1 MKIKGAFFAVLGTFF
16 VLVMSSPSAAVDP
29 GPIDAVLKKTV
40 LGDQDF
46 KVIDDFLTQ
55 AVQDLVRTRDFT
67 AIAQARTV
75 ILSRTSTQ
83 GQYAQRF
90 SESAHRA
97 IQAGFEQAQSL
108 RPDERKTNVNISL
121 LILIDGLHDLRLA
134 DLAIPWLKDK
144 NMVVRYWAVHALTN
158 AAALAQLDSG
168 ASSDPTLASTIVARL
183 KEVVDDSSPEILAQM
198 AGFAA
203 GVKVPQ
209 GEDLLLQVADVRIKR
224 YAEWIVKQESYD
236 VGLLKLLE
244 SKIPSPSAGLGPT
257 GPAASAG
264 RAAVAQRFAQLYSYA
279 IQRYIK
285 GSERGL
291 LNDAQ
296 KRYLIAVLVET
307 EEKCIGRLLN
317 RPQLTIRR
325 AIEKESMTALLDEHN
340 KLLGTETTP
349 GELPTR
355 LGFDYGS
362 NRKAPVPLP
371 DPPQKTGN

>member
-1 MKIKGAFFAVLGTFF
+1 MKIKGVLFAVLGTFF
-16 VLVMSSPSAAVDP
+16 ILAMNSASAAVDT

-40 LGDQDF
+40 LDDQDF
-46 KVIDDFLTQ
+46 RVIDDFLAQ

-90 SESAHRA
+90 SESAHRH
-97 IQAGFEQAQSL
+97 IQAGFEQAQTL
-108 RPDERKTNVNISL
+108 RPDERKTNVNINL

-134 DLAIPWLKDK
+134 DLAIPWLKDQ

-158 AAALAQLDSG
+158 TTVVEQMNSE
-168 ASSDPTLASTIVARL
+168 ASSNPSLVSTIVVRL
-183 KEVVDDSSPEILAQM
+183 KEIVDGSSPEILAQI
-198 AGFAA
+198 ARFAA
-203 GVKVPQ
+203 GVKIPQ
-209 GEDLLLQVADVRIKR
+209 GEELLLAVADVRIKR
-224 YAEWIVKQESYD
+224 YAEWTVRNEFYD
-236 VGLLKLLE
+236 VGILKLLE
-244 SKIPSPSAGLGPT
+244 SKIPLPSAGPAPI
-257 GPAASAG
+257 GPAPSAG
-264 RAAVAQRFAQLYSYA
+264 KPAIAQRFAQLYSYA

-285 GSERGL
+285 GTERSL
-291 LNDAQ
+291 LDDAQ

-317 RPQLTIRR
+317 KPQLTIRR

-340 KLLGTETTP
+340 RLLGSETAP
-349 GELPTR
+349 GELSSK

-362 NRKAPVPLP
+362 NRTAPIPLP
-371 DPPQKTGN
+371 DPPKKPGN

>member
-1 MKIKGAFFAVLGTFF
+1 MKIKGVLFAALGMFLVLAT
-16 VLVMSSPSAAVDP
+16 SSLSLAVDV

-46 KVIDDFLTQ
+46 KVIDDFLNQ
-55 AVQDLVRTRDFT
+55 AVQELVKTRNFT

-97 IQAGFEQAQSL
+97 IQSGFEQAKSL

-121 LILIDGLHDLRLA
+121 LIVIDGLHDVRLA
-134 DLAIPWLKDK
+134 DLAIPWLKDQ

-158 AAALAQLDSG
+158 PSILTQLESG
-168 ASSDPTLASTIVARL
+168 ASSDPALAATIVARL
-183 KEVVDDSSPEILAQM
+183 KEVVGDSSPEILAQM
-198 AGFAA
+198 AGFAGSVKAPQA
-203 GVKVPQ
+203 G
-209 GEDLLLQVADVRIKR
+209 ELLLQVADVRIKA
-224 YAEWIVKQESYD
+224 YADWSVKQEFYE
-236 VGLLKLLE
+236 VGILKLLE
-244 SKIPSPSAGLGPT
+244 TRISSASAGS
-257 GPAASAG
+257 GPAASTAAAE

-285 GSERGL
+285 GSEMGL
-291 LNDAQ
+291 LSDAQ
-296 KRYLIAVLVET
+296 KRHLVAVLVET
-307 EEKCIGRLLN
+307 EEKCVGLLLG

-340 KLLGTETTP
+340 KLLGGGATP
-349 GELPTR
+349 GELPSK

-362 NRKAPVPLP
+362 NRTAPIPLP
-371 DPPQKTGN
+371 DPPKKP